1 MIELKDKNLIIFDN
15 DEEFFNFS
23 VSPNFEVNY
32 SDTSDRYFYTINFTD
47 DYNNAI
53 SNDIYFIINDENSQ
67 IEKHNCVTY
76 KTISKKIQNLEPY
89 NMLSL
94 IKKIN
99 KIINKNMSNSSP
111 KFSIKQNQHKSPWML
126 AQSRRL

>member
-32 SDTSDRYFYTINFTD
+32 SNTSDRYFYTINFTD

-99 KIINKNMSNSSP
+99 NIDI
-111 KFSIKQNQHKSPWML
+111 
-126 AQSRRL
+126 